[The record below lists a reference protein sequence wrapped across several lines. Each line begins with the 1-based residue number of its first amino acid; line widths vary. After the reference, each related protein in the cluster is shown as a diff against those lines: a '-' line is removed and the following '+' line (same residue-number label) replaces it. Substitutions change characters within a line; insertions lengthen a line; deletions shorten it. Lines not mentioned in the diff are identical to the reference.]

1 MTFAYDTGWRIS
13 EISGLTWAH
22 VNRPEGIVRLEAGD
36 TKNDEGRTVCMDEK
50 LKEVFKH
57 QWQKRSNLLPYV
69 FLNEAGTDKIKRF
82 NKAWKTACT
91 KAGIGIR
98 LFHHFRRTAVRNM
111 VRAGT
116 PERVAMMVSG
126 HKTRSVFRRYNIV
139 SEADLKLAAQRQE
152 AYLQAQT
159 GTIAGTMVNSDLKT
173 HLNKSQNQPSFRN
186 MRL

>member
-1 MTFAYDTGWRIS
+1 
-13 EISGLTWAH
+13 
-22 VNRPEGIVRLEAGD
+22 
-36 TKNDEGRTVCMDEK
+36 
-50 LKEVFKH
+50 
-57 QWQKRSNLLPYV
+57 
-69 FLNEAGTDKIKRF
+69 
-82 NKAWKTACT
+82 
-91 KAGIGIR
+91 
-98 LFHHFRRTAVRNM
+98 M

-159 GTIAGTMVNSDLKT
+159 GTIAGTMVNLDLKK